1 MSGRECRRDRD
12 HGRGGDAAG
21 ATDAPRASPTSP
33 PGQRCGGD
41 AWTRRRQTRGQ
52 LTTSPEFLR
61 LTCPAACA
69 FLIAA
74 SEVRR
79 RGFAPAF
86 HVTSTIA
93 QSGGYAVVP
102 GTMFSA
108 MLRWPETP
116 FFTVQ
121 SGITSFPGA
130 TLTAPRS

>member
-33 PGQRCGGD
+33 PGQRGGGD

-93 QSGGYAVVP
+93 QSGGGGAGAP
-102 GTMFSA
+102 TRFSGR
-108 MLRWPETP
+108 LGW
-116 FFTVQ
+116 
-121 SGITSFPGA
+121 
-130 TLTAPRS
+130 APAPL